1 MYCINIERF
10 SFGKKYFK
18 ERKLKIKYYFLLLE
32 IQNIKSQYVNT
43 EGMELPHHHQPHN
56 NFHQQQQSHQAT
68 TATTGNPTRS
78 GRPRDPFDMSPF
90 ALNPPGGGIPS
101 PSSLASGGFGLPS
114 PTGTGA
120 GMGNL
125 PSPLGPNSNSS
136 NNSTMKSQ
144 LNKEPWFHGPISR
157 YKLIFLKFLSASV
170 CLYA

>member
-1 MYCINIERF
+1 MNI
-10 SFGKKYFK
+10 
-18 ERKLKIKYYFLLLE
+18 FLFIE

-43 EGMELPHHHQPHN
+43 EGMELPHNHQHQQPHN
-56 NFHQQQQSHQAT
+56 NFHQQQHHPAAT
-68 TATTGNPTRS
+68 TTTGNPTRS

-114 PTGTGA
+114 PTGTGS
-120 GMGNL
+120 GVGNL

-136 NNSTMKSQ
+136 NNFTMKTQ

-157 YKLIFLKFLSASV
+157 YKYILLQTSVSV
-170 CLYA
+170 CLSM